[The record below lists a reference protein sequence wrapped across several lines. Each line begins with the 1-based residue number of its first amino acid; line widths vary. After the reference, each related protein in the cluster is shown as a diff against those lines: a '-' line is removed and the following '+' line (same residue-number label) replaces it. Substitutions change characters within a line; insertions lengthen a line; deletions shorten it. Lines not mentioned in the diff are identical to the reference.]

1 MKTVKEYIDSGIL
14 EQYVLGC
21 TSAEESIQVELLIN
35 EDPSIRME
43 ITAIQ
48 AVLECYAIQHA
59 ITPNPVIKPFLLATI
74 DYSERL
80 KNGEPATQPPVL
92 HDKSI
97 INDYAI
103 WLNRSDMISQEGE
116 NIYAKIIGYT
126 HKAITAIIW
135 IKDYAPQEVHDN
147 ELERFLIVEGSCN
160 IIVEEE
166 VYALVAGDYFAIPL
180 HKDHLVKVTSALPC
194 KIILQRIAA

>member
-14 EQYVLGC
+14 EHYVLGC
-21 TSAEESIQVELLIN
+21 TTVEESILVELLIN
-35 EDPSIRME
+35 EEPVIGME
-43 ITAIQ
+43 IIAIQ
-48 AVLECYAIQHA
+48 EALECYAMKHA
-59 ITPNPVIKPFLLATI
+59 VTPNPVIKPFLLATI

-80 KNGEPATQPPVL
+80 KNGELATQPPFL
-92 HDKSI
+92 HDKSVI
-97 INDYAI
+97 EDYAI
-103 WLNRSDMISQEGE
+103 WLNRADMIAREGE

-126 HKAITAIIW
+126 PEAITAIVW

-147 ELERFLIVEGSCN
+147 ELERFLVVEGSCN

-180 HKDHLVKVTSALPC
+180 HKGHMVKVTSALPC

>member
-14 EQYVLGC
+14 EHYVLGC

-35 EDPSIRME
+35 EYPAIRME

-48 AVLECYAIQHA
+48 TALECYAMEHA

-92 HDKSI
+92 HAKSVI
-97 INDYAI
+97 EDYTN
-103 WLNRSDMISQEGE
+103 WLNRADMIARGEE

-126 HKAITAIIW
+126 PEAITAIVW

-147 ELERFLIVEGSCN
+147 ELERFLVVEGSCN

-180 HKDHLVKVTSALPC
+180 HKGHMVKVTSALPC